1 MAEVAFACG
10 KLFGILRPV
19 DSSSLPLGE
28 FNSRT
33 EDNFADSPAELKN
46 ILHVVGGNPDLIRM
60 GEMSPSNI
68 SWIFH
73 VLPSLRE
80 YFGPFGSNSPLAGVK
95 YFLDQ
100 FQAETVPSLDL
111 PGFTNYLCCLCSF
124 FGPVDARIMVQID
137 KSGLRDILMA
147 QLFSGFRSS
156 TMDSAV
162 VTSII
167 YMTVKFAEKLVGQP
181 RERVVLR
188 FDERVRLIQ
197 EMSLFCSTVARVDGW
212 LDTVVSAAKLGRV
225 PVEYLGEIHSQLLD
239 PPFYWNKPLR
249 LPEFGAQ
256 AIQWIYMAL
265 EHVNG
270 LWQENVADGE
280 DSTEWDSDTA
290 LTVDGLLQV
299 LACND
304 SLPENPPVES
314 LHIILRAL
322 SAPTDVACTAFL
334 VLTRVKAWFEDHN
347 LLPILDRFSVVHHL
361 GRVALKYPILGAPY
375 ARMTQDFTAQPEWKS
390 ALFRELPTWIAVCS
404 EPRLAWRGWP
414 WQGELFISV
423 IRDVWVPNFNE
434 HYLLWT
440 LGLKQRGLTLMAL
453 TNVWGIYDFTTTP
466 SCTPS
471 ERFLQLVRCTVSTAL
486 QREGPRTPSDRRYP
500 PSIFY
505 SRLCDALRQA
515 AGNARNAVHDAS
527 GSLESGASHNPLQ
540 RMADLLDSLV
550 RKLERGFAAG
560 DQVWEELKTQLEAEI
575 NALEES
581 LGAEQKEGNAHTPS
595 EVSSGAQKAT
605 GGEGDGGKHGAHVTA
620 GVE

>member
-1 MAEVAFACG
+1 
-10 KLFGILRPV
+10 
-19 DSSSLPLGE
+19 
-28 FNSRT
+28 
-33 EDNFADSPAELKN
+33 
-46 ILHVVGGNPDLIRM
+46 M

-68 SWIFH
+68 SWLLH

-80 YFGPFGSNSPLAGVK
+80 YFGRFGSNSPLAGVQ

-124 FGPVDARIMVQID
+124 IGPVDARIMVQID
-137 KSGLRDILMA
+137 KSGFRDILMA
-147 QLFSGFRSS
+147 QLFNGLRSS

-181 RERVVLR
+181 RKRAIFG
-188 FDERVRLIQ
+188 FDERVRLTQ
-197 EMSLFCSTVARVDGW
+197 EMSLFCSTVAQVDGW

-225 PVEYLGEIHSQLLD
+225 HVDYLGEILSLHLHS
-239 PPFYWNKPLR
+239 PFRSNKLPR
-249 LPEFGAQ
+249 LPEFGAH

-265 EHVNG
+265 EHVKRS
-270 LWQENVADGE
+270 WQENVDDGE
-280 DSTEWDSDTA
+280 DSTEWDSNTA
-290 LTVDGLLQV
+290 LTVDALLQV

-304 SLPENPPVES
+304 SLPENPPIES

-334 VLTRVKAWFEDHN
+334 ALTRAKAWFEDQG
-347 LLPILDRFSVVHHL
+347 LLPLLDRFSVVHHL
-361 GRVALKYPILGAPY
+361 GRVALKYPILTAPY
-375 ARMTQDFTAQPEWKS
+375 ARMIQDFTARPEWKS
-390 ALFRELPTWIAVCS
+390 ALFRELPTWIAVS
-404 EPRLAWRGWP
+404 KRHLPWP
-414 WQGELFISV
+414 WNGERLIFILQ
-423 IRDVWVPNFNE
+423 DVWVPNFNE
-434 HYLLWT
+434 HHLLWT
-440 LGLKQRGLTLMAL
+440 LDLKRKGLTFIAL

-471 ERFLQLVRCTVSTAL
+471 ERFLQLLRCTVSTAL
-486 QREGPRTPSDRRYP
+486 HREGPQTPSDRRYP

-505 SRLCDALRQA
+505 SRLCNALTQA
-515 AGNARNAVHDAS
+515 ATNARNAVHDAS
-527 GSLESGASHNPLQ
+527 GSLDSGASHIPLQ

-550 RKLERGFAAG
+550 RELESGFAAG

-575 NALEES
+575 NAFEES

-595 EVSSGAQKAT
+595 
-605 GGEGDGGKHGAHVTA
+605 GES
-620 GVE
+620 